1 MHAPD
6 NFDLLIIK
14 VNTFIRKYYFNNLL
28 RGVIFLGAGLF
39 SLYLLVTLAE
49 YFGNFNVVLRS
60 ALFYLFILINLSLLV
75 WLVIPSLLAW
85 LRIGKTLTYDE
96 AAVII
101 GKHFVNVNDK
111 LLNTLQLKKQ
121 TLADPRQQQLLAAGI
136 DQKISELSPVS
147 FPSAINLKENTRYLK
162 WLLIPVGAICIIG
175 LAAPSILTDSTE
187 RLLKHDKYFAPLA
200 PFKFVVQ
207 NRSLTAV
214 QGDDMTLEVRLEGNN
229 LPADVYIE
237 NSGNIF
243 KLEKS
248 SVSRFTYTFK
258 NLQHNVPFKLS
269 ANGYNSSQYI
279 VNVNYKPTLVSF
291 DATLQYPAYLHKQ
304 PETIANAGDLTI
316 PAGTIV
322 KWRIKTQHA
331 SKLAFSINNSL
342 HQLDPVAEGVF
353 SHQERI
359 VKNTAY
365 KISATNQQVARNTD
379 SSAYNIHVVAD
390 EAPAISAE
398 QKQDSVSSKALYFNG
413 SVQDDHGFS
422 SLTFN
427 YRVGDKVY
435 HVPVKADLSQTQAG
449 FFFFWNLKDLKLPEG
464 AQISYYFEVADND
477 AVAGPKRARTPE
489 QTLNMPDA
497 KQLNEQMEAGSKA
510 VADKTQSAIKLAA
523 QIERESQKL
532 NQQLLD
538 KNNLSFEEKKQ
549 VEQLLQKKME
559 LNKLVKDIQD
569 ENRKNQ
575 FNRQENQQQS
585 EDLQKKQQQIADLFN
600 NVLDPKTQELLKK
613 LQDLLDKGEKDD
625 TRDELKK
632 MQQDNR
638 SLKKELDRVL
648 ELYKKL
654 AFDQKVEQNINQ
666 LNKLAQEQQKLAEQ
680 TGKQNQNKNEL
691 LQKQQKLKE
700 EFSEA
705 RKSLDELKKENEA
718 QSEKMDLKDQ
728 QKESDAVDQKMDESK
743 QNLQKNDKQKASAAQ
758 QQAAQKMQQMA
769 SKMQQQQQEEEESEN
784 AVNAAQL
791 RELLKNLVNSSFAQ
805 EKLMLSL
812 RGINPADPSYTRL
825 AQQQKDIKDNLKTAE
840 DSLYSLSKRVPQIQS
855 AVNKD
860 VASINEN
867 IEKALG
873 LMGDRRSAEANRS
886 QQYAM
891 TAMNNLALL
900 LSEALEQLQN
910 MQNRQGG
917 GKGKKQQSVSQLAKM
932 QQQLN
937 QNMQKARQQMQQQG
951 NQGNQDKTGQG
962 QNGMSEQLARMAR
975 QQQQIRQALEQMN
988 REQNKDGR
996 SGLGDLDKISKEMEQ
1011 TENDIVNRRISSET
1025 LKRQQQIQTRLLDA
1039 EKAEQQREQDNKRQ
1053 SAAGKDMP
1061 PGYIKALQNYQ
1072 QLKTKQTEQLRTVS
1086 PAFNLYYKNK
1096 VQSYFEQLNGR

>member
-1 MHAPD
+1 MNNAD
-6 NFDLLIIK
+6 NFDLLIVK

-28 RGVIFLGAGLF
+28 RGIILLGAGLF
-39 SLYLLVTLAE
+39 SLYLIIALAE
-49 YFGNFNVVLRS
+49 YFGNFNIVLRS
-60 ALFYLFILINLSLLV
+60 VLFYLFILINVALLV
-75 WLVIPSLLAW
+75 WLVIPSFLAW
-85 LRIGKTLTYDE
+85 LRIGKTITYDE

-101 GKHFVNVNDK
+101 GRHFGNVNDK

-121 TLADPRQQQLLAAGI
+121 ALADPNQRQLLEAGI
-136 DQKISELSPVS
+136 DQKINELNPVS

-162 WLLIPVGAICIIG
+162 WILIPLGAICIIA

-187 RLLKHDKYFAPLA
+187 RLLKHDKYFAPVA
-200 PFKFVVQ
+200 PFRFVVQ
-207 NRSLTAV
+207 NPSLTAV
-214 QGDDMTLEVRLEGNN
+214 QGDDLTLELKLEGNN
-229 LPADVYIE
+229 LPTDVYIE
-237 NSGNIF
+237 NGGNTF
-243 KLEKS
+243 RLEKK
-248 SVSRFTYTFK
+248 SVSSFTYTFK
-258 NLQHNVPFKLS
+258 NLQQNVPFRLT
-269 ANGYNSSQYI
+269 ANGYNSTPYV

-304 PETIANAGDLTI
+304 TETIANAGDLTI
-316 PAGTIV
+316 PAGTLV
-322 KWRIKTQHA
+322 KWHIKTQHA
-331 SKLAFSINNSL
+331 STLAFNIGQKQHVLSA
-342 HQLDPVAEGVF
+342 VAEDMF
-353 SHQERI
+353 TYQEKI
-359 VKNTAY
+359 TSNTSY
-365 KISATNQQVARNTD
+365 KISASNQAVKRNTD
-379 SSAYNIHVVAD
+379 SSAYNINMVAD
-390 EAPAISAE
+390 QAPAISAE

-413 SVQDDHGFS
+413 SIQDDHGFS
-422 SLTFN
+422 ALTFN
-427 YRVGDKVY
+427 YRIGDKLY
-435 HVPVKADLSQTQAG
+435 RLPVKAELSQTQAG
-449 FFFFWNLKDLKLPEG
+449 FFFFWNLKELKLPEG
-464 AQISYYFEVADND
+464 AQVSYYFEVADND
-477 AVAGPKRARTPE
+477 AVSGPKKARTPE
-489 QTLNMPDA
+489 QTLNIPDA
-497 KQLNEQMEAGSKA
+497 KQLNEQLAAGTKA

-549 VEQLLQKKME
+549 VEQLLQKKLE

-575 FNRQENQQQS
+575 YNRQENQQQS
-585 EDLQKKQQQIADLFN
+585 SELQQKQQQIADLFN
-600 NVLDPKTQELLKK
+600 NVLDPKTQDLLKK

-632 MQQDNR
+632 MQQDNH

-666 LNKLAQEQQKLAEQ
+666 LNKLAEEQKKLAEQ
-680 TGKQNQNKNEL
+680 TTKQNQDKNEL

-700 EFSEA
+700 EFNEA
-705 RKSLDELKKENEA
+705 KKSLDELKKDNEA
-718 QSEKMDLKDQ
+718 LSEKMDLKDQ
-728 QKESDAVDQKMDESK
+728 QKQGEEVDQQMDDSK
-743 QNLQKNDKQKASAAQ
+743 QNLQKNDKQKAAKAQ

-769 SKMQQQQQEEEESEN
+769 AKMQQQQQEGEESEN
-784 AVNAAQL
+784 NVNAEQL
-791 RELLKNLVNSSFAQ
+791 RELLKSLVNSSFSQ
-805 EKLMLSL
+805 EKLMVLL
-812 RGINPADPSYTRL
+812 RGISPADPGYTGL

-855 AVNKD
+855 AVNKE
-860 VASINEN
+860 VTAINEN
-867 IEKALG
+867 IDKALSM
-873 LMGDRRSAEANRS
+873 MGERRSAEAGRS

-937 QNMQKARQQMQQQG
+937 KNMQQARQQMQQQG
-951 NQGNQDKTGQG
+951 NQGKSGQG
-962 QNGMSEQLARMAR
+962 QNSMSEQLARMAR
-975 QQQQIRQALEQMN
+975 QQQQIRQALDQIN

-996 SGLGDLDKISKEMEQ
+996 NGSGNLDKISKEMEQ
-1011 TENDIVNRRISSET
+1011 TENDIVNRRITEET
-1025 LKRQQQIQTRLLDA
+1025 VKRQQQIQTRLLDA

-1072 QLKTKQTEQLRTVS
+1072 QIKTKQTEQLRTVS

-1096 VQSYFEQLNGR
+1096 IQAYFEQLNGK